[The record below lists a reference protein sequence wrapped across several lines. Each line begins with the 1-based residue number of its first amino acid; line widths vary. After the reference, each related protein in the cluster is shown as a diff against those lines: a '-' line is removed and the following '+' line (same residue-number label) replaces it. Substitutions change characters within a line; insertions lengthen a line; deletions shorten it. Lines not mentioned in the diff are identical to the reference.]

1 MLEITDD
8 KWSDS
13 VWNTKQISEASD
25 ASIDRPSLFFY
36 WGETDYWVDNQTRDT
51 LIATRANGTGEG
63 EPHMEI
69 DTQGIPHAF
78 CISECPS

>member
-13 VWNTKQISEASD
+13 VWNSKETSETSD
-25 ASIDRPSLFFY
+25 TSIDRPSLFFY
-36 WGETDYWVDNQTRDT
+36 WGETDCWVDNKTRDT
-51 LIATRANGTGEG
+51 LIATRADGKDEG
-63 EPHMEI
+63 KPHMEI

-78 CISECPS
+78 CIS